1 MKLPALAFTAA
12 LAGLAGACSAPPPA
26 AAPAATQVEAT
37 VAHATM
43 ADFPS
48 QFEAGGVVGA
58 KLTAVVSSRVL
69 APIAFVHVRA
79 GDRVRRGQ
87 PLVALDGRD
96 LQANAVR
103 AVAALQAAQQATR
116 AAQAGEQGAAAALTL
131 ARATHDR
138 IAALAA
144 RRSATAQEL
153 DEAVAGLSGAEA
165 RAAGA
170 KAQAAEAAAGLDAAR
185 AASDAAA
192 ITASYAVIAAPF
204 DGIVTERN
212 VDPGSVAAPG
222 VPLLT
227 VEDTSAYHLE
237 VRLDEARAAGVTAGQ
252 PAEVRLESTGGGE
265 GAWLPG
271 RVTEVARVDAASHSF
286 TAKIECPPGRDY
298 RSGLFGRA
306 RFTTGTRRALVAPAG
321 ALVRRGQV
329 TFVYAVTP
337 EGLARLRAVSIG
349 QTTSDLAEIIAGV
362 AAGDA
367 LVVNPPAA
375 MTDGVRVKNMPQARA
390 EAAGDRR

>member
-1 MKLPALAFTAA
+1 VKLSALAFTVAV
-12 LAGLAGACSAPPPA
+12 AGLAGACSSAPPA
-26 AAPAATQVEAT
+26 AAPAAPQIDAT

-48 QFEAGGVVGA
+48 RFEAGGVVRA
-58 KLTAVVSSRVL
+58 KLTASVSSRVL
-69 APIAFVHVRA
+69 APIAEVRVRA

-87 PLVALDGRD
+87 PLVVLDGRD
-96 LQANAVR
+96 LQAS
-103 AVAALQAAQQATR
+103 
-116 AAQAGEQGAAAALTL
+116 AAQAGEQAAAAGLTL

-138 IAALAA
+138 IAALVA

-165 RAAGA
+165 RVAGT

-185 AASDAAA
+185 AGSEGAT
-192 ITASYAVIAAPF
+192 ITASYAVLTAPF
-204 DGIVTERN
+204 DGIVAERS

-237 VRLDEARAAGVTAGQ
+237 VRLDEARAAGLAVGQ
-252 PAEVRLESTGGGE
+252 PADIRLESTGGGE
-265 GAWLPG
+265 GTWIPG
-271 RVTEVARVDAASHSF
+271 RVIEVARVDAAAHSF
-286 TAKIECPPGRDY
+286 TAKIECPPGHDY

-306 RFTTGTRRALVAPAG
+306 RFTTGTRQALVAPAG
-321 ALVRRGQV
+321 ALVRRGQL
-329 TFVYAVTP
+329 TFVYAVTG

-349 QTTSDLAEIIAGV
+349 QTAGDLAEIIAGV
-362 AAGDA
+362 SPGDA
-367 LVVNPPAA
+367 IVVNPPAA
-375 MTDGVRVKNMPQARA
+375 MTDGVRVRNAPQARA
-390 EAAGDRR
+390 GAEGDRR